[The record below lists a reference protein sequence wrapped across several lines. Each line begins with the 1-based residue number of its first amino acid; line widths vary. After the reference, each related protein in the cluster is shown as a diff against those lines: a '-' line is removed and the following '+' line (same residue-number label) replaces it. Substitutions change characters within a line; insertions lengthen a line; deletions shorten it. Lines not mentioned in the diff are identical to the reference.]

1 MSAFDLVKGVSN
13 LVSLPEV
20 CVRINSM
27 VDDPACSIAEM
38 GKIISL
44 DPSLTA
50 RLLKIA
56 NSSFYSFPA
65 RIETVSR
72 AITIIGTRE
81 LRYLILATSAV
92 RSFGRLENS
101 LVDIN
106 TFWRHN
112 IYTGLLARLLA
123 SHCRVLHT
131 ERLFVAGLLH
141 DLGHLVMYHRIPEL
155 VKVMQSRAK
164 EANIPMYQAERD
176 VFNVDHGQVA
186 RELFRLWNLPASLQ
200 QVAEFHHEPSKAGDC
215 ALEASI
221 VHIANALAEG
231 ADKSSHKTVDLTSID
246 DAAWRITGLSREIVD
261 PLLQEARSQFV
272 ETLLL
277 FFPAGQKTERSS

>member
-1 MSAFDLVKGVSN
+1 MPAFDLVKGVSN

-27 VDDPACSIAEM
+27 VDDPKCSVADM
-38 GKIISL
+38 AGIISL

-81 LRYLILATSAV
+81 LRYLVLATSAV
-92 RSFGRLENS
+92 RSFDGLKS
-101 LVDIN
+101 LQVDIQA
-106 TFWRHN
+106 FWRHSV
-112 IYTGLLARLLA
+112 YTGLLARLLA

-141 DLGHLVMYHRIPEL
+141 DLGRLVMCYRIPEL
-155 VKVMQSRAK
+155 VKVMEHRAK
-164 EANIPMYQAERD
+164 DANIVCVEAERD
-176 VFNVDHGQVA
+176 VFDVDHGQVG
-186 RELFRLWNLPASLQ
+186 RELFKLWNLPISLQ

-215 ALEASI
+215 ILETSI
-221 VHIANALAEG
+221 VHIANALADE
-231 ADKSSHKTVDLTSID
+231 AEKPALNLAAAATID
-246 DAAWRITGLSREIVD
+246 PVAWRITGLSAEIVE
-261 PLLQEARSQFV
+261 PLLQEARCQLV
-272 ETLLL
+272 ETSLL
-277 FFPAGQKTERSS
+277 FFPTTQKNERNV